1 MQKYTILHKFI
12 NLTLNFMFAGYESGV
27 QCSWCG
33 TGEDPTHVVRARHPV
48 GGRHTLLAQT
58 RDSDGRRS
66 RTKQSATSG
75 QCHVCQ
81 NIKP

>member
-1 MQKYTILHKFI
+1 M
-12 NLTLNFMFAGYESGV
+12 NFVSTGYESGV

-33 TGEDPTHVVRARHPV
+33 TGEDPAHVVRARHPV

-58 RDSDGRRS
+58 RHSDGRRS
-66 RTKQSATSG
+66 GTKQSATSG

-81 NIKP
+81 NATKNRLPG